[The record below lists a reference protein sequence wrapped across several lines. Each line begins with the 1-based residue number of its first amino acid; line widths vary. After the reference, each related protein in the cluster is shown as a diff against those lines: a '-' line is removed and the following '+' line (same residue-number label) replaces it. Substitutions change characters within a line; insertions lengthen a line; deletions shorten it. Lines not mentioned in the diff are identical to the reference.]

1 MKILE
6 DYKKFAHEL
15 LFEID
20 DEKMIKYKDKDGE
33 SAEMKAG
40 SAKTMPD
47 EHPAKQAYNKMK
59 DDGGD
64 DKEEPSGQKLGG
76 SDFDRDSGDDSDGRD
91 DKPNEDDD
99 DYAKM
104 TDDAQEKVAKKYG
117 LSAMQLYDNA
127 GKEPEDFN
135 SWEEYEN
142 HLNDV
147 AKDLVDKGYSDP
159 YADEPSDMDTERPDD
174 EPEDEVPGDNAP
186 DDKPKEGGAKSIS
199 DDEFEKLATFGDYS
213 YKTTDNY
220 QTAEDDNMMG
230 SVRSSI
236 YKDIIK
242 KTGVDPDDFIDIAGY
257 YDEEDYDTLGDYY
270 DDLMKQAK
278 EDAKEMKGESFLKE
292 QLERFGGLK

>member
-6 DYKKFAHEL
+6 DYKRIARHFI
-15 LFEID
+15 FEVD
-20 DEKMIKYKDKDGE
+20 DEKMIKYKDEDGE
-33 SAEMKAG
+33 SKEMKAG

-64 DKEEPSGQKLGG
+64 DKEKPSGQKIGG
-76 SDFDRDSGDDSDGRD
+76 SDFDRDGGDDEPKSD
-91 DKPNEDDD
+91 DKP
-99 DYAKM
+99 
-104 TDDAQEKVAKKYG
+104 
-117 LSAMQLYDNA
+117 
-127 GKEPEDFN
+127 
-135 SWEEYEN
+135 
-142 HLNDV
+142 
-147 AKDLVDKGYSDP
+147 KG
-159 YADEPSDMDTERPDD
+159 
-174 EPEDEVPGDNAP
+174 

-199 DDEFEKLATFGDYS
+199 DEEFEKLNTFGDYS

>member
-6 DYKKFAHEL
+6 DYKKIAHEL

-76 SDFDRDSGDDSDGRD
+76 GDFERDGG
-91 DKPNEDDD
+91 
-99 DYAKM
+99 
-104 TDDAQEKVAKKYG
+104 
-117 LSAMQLYDNA
+117 
-127 GKEPEDFN
+127 
-135 SWEEYEN
+135 
-142 HLNDV
+142 
-147 AKDLVDKGYSDP
+147 
-159 YADEPSDMDTERPDD
+159 DD
-174 EPEDEVPGDNAP
+174 EPKS

-199 DDEFEKLATFGDYS
+199 DEEFEKLNTFGDYS

-230 SVRSSI
+230 NVRSSI

-242 KTGVDPDDFIDIAGY
+242 KTGVDEKDFIDIAAY

-278 EDAKEMKGESFLKE
+278 EDKAKEMKGESFLKE

>member
-1 MKILE
+1 
-6 DYKKFAHEL
+6 
-15 LFEID
+15 
-20 DEKMIKYKDKDGE
+20 
-33 SAEMKAG
+33 MKAG

>member
-6 DYKKFAHEL
+6 DYKKIAREL
-15 LFEID
+15 LFEVD
-20 DEKMIKYKDKDGE
+20 DEKIIKYKDEDGE
-33 SAEMKAG
+33 SKEMKAG

-64 DKEEPSGQKLGG
+64 DKEKPSGQKIGG
-76 SDFDRDSGDDSDGRD
+76 SDFDRDGG
-91 DKPNEDDD
+91 
-99 DYAKM
+99 
-104 TDDAQEKVAKKYG
+104 
-117 LSAMQLYDNA
+117 
-127 GKEPEDFN
+127 
-135 SWEEYEN
+135 
-142 HLNDV
+142 
-147 AKDLVDKGYSDP
+147 
-159 YADEPSDMDTERPDD
+159 DD
-174 EPEDEVPGDNAP
+174 EPKS

-199 DDEFEKLATFGDYS
+199 DEEFEKLNTFGDYS

-230 SVRSSI
+230 NVRSSI

-242 KTGVDPDDFIDIAGY
+242 KTGVDEKDFIDIAAY

-278 EDAKEMKGESFLKE
+278 EDKAKETKGESIKVINGKKYRPIKE
-292 QLERFGGLK
+292 SKEPTKPKVHPFKETYKKIGGK

>member
-6 DYKKFAHEL
+6 DYKRIARHFI
-15 LFEID
+15 FEVD
-20 DEKMIKYKDKDGE
+20 DEKMIKYKDEDGE
-33 SAEMKAG
+33 SKEMKAG

-64 DKEEPSGQKLGG
+64 DKEKPSGQKIGG
-76 SDFDRDSGDDSDGRD
+76 SDFDRDGG
-91 DKPNEDDD
+91 
-99 DYAKM
+99 
-104 TDDAQEKVAKKYG
+104 
-117 LSAMQLYDNA
+117 
-127 GKEPEDFN
+127 
-135 SWEEYEN
+135 
-142 HLNDV
+142 
-147 AKDLVDKGYSDP
+147 
-159 YADEPSDMDTERPDD
+159 DD
-174 EPEDEVPGDNAP
+174 EPKS

-199 DDEFEKLATFGDYS
+199 DEEFEKLNTFGDYS

-230 SVRSSI
+230 NVRSSI

-242 KTGVDPDDFIDIAGY
+242 KTGVDEKDFIDIAAY

-278 EDAKEMKGESFLKE
+278 EDKAKETKGESFLKK

>member
-1 MKILE
+1 MRTLMKSTILWGNKMKILE
-6 DYKKFAHEL
+6 DYKKIAHEL

-76 SDFDRDSGDDSDGRD
+76 GDFERDGG
-91 DKPNEDDD
+91 
-99 DYAKM
+99 
-104 TDDAQEKVAKKYG
+104 
-117 LSAMQLYDNA
+117 
-127 GKEPEDFN
+127 
-135 SWEEYEN
+135 
-142 HLNDV
+142 
-147 AKDLVDKGYSDP
+147 
-159 YADEPSDMDTERPDD
+159 DD
-174 EPEDEVPGDNAP
+174 EPKS

-199 DDEFEKLATFGDYS
+199 DEEFEKLNTFGDYS

-220 QTAEDDNMMG
+220 QTAKDDNMMG
-230 SVRSSI
+230 NVRSSI

-242 KTGVDPDDFIDIAGY
+242 KTGVDEKDFIDIAAY

-278 EDAKEMKGESFLKE
+278 EDKAKEMKGESFLKE

>member
-6 DYKKFAHEL
+6 DYKKLTHEL

-76 SDFDRDSGDDSDGRD
+76 GDFERDGG
-91 DKPNEDDD
+91 
-99 DYAKM
+99 
-104 TDDAQEKVAKKYG
+104 
-117 LSAMQLYDNA
+117 
-127 GKEPEDFN
+127 
-135 SWEEYEN
+135 
-142 HLNDV
+142 
-147 AKDLVDKGYSDP
+147 
-159 YADEPSDMDTERPDD
+159 DD
-174 EPEDEVPGDNAP
+174 EPKS

-199 DDEFEKLATFGDYS
+199 DEEFEKLNTFGDYS

-220 QTAEDDNMMG
+220 QTAKDDNMMG
-230 SVRSSI
+230 NVRSSI

-242 KTGVDPDDFIDIAGY
+242 KTGVDEKDFIDIAAY

-278 EDAKEMKGESFLKE
+278 EDKAKEMKGESFLKE